1 MAEMCTLLEKHGRVK
16 AAQIAKVRGTS
27 KEWTTICTKLQWGE
41 LRFGKQ
47 CFCNIKH
54 RGNYKTLILLF
65 HGNIQNGI
73 FSTLFYEFQKS
84 IS

>member
-41 LRFGKQ
+41 ARFGEQ
-47 CFCNIKH
+47 CFCSIKD
-54 RGNYKTLILLF
+54 RGNQKRYFYYF
-65 HGNIQNGI
+65 HGN
-73 FSTLFYEFQKS
+73 L
-84 IS
+84 